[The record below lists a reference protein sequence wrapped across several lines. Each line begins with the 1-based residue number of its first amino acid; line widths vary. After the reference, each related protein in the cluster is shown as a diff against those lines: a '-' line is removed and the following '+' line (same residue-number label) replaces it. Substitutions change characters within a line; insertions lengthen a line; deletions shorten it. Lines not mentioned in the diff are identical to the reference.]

1 MSRHFSNI
9 AFSAQGLQMRKIF
22 FQAAIAVCLIVAVS
36 GALADQGL
44 QSGPPLG
51 QDLPGPLQILNAT
64 GEWVGKYHCPV
75 CEVGLNSGVLIFTR
89 DLPQPG
95 QPLTKLIQSLEDAME
110 KQSGRPAGVALLLIG
125 DGGYKESLETKVD
138 EKGKVAELRLTKAI
152 VYKDEKLGQLAG
164 LAREAKLKNM
174 ILALAAPED
183 IKNYRIHK
191 DADVTV
197 VGYSR
202 HKVLVNRAYGK
213 DQLTPAEADKLSAEL
228 TKNLPNVGI
237 PKY

>member
-1 MSRHFSNI
+1 
-9 AFSAQGLQMRKIF
+9 MRKTV
-22 FQAAIAVCLIVAVS
+22 FQGGIVACLMVALS
-36 GALADQGL
+36 PVLADQGL

-51 QDLPGPLQILNAT
+51 QDLPGPLQVLNAT
-64 GEWVGKYHCPV
+64 GDWVGKYHCPV

-95 QPLTKLIQSLEDAME
+95 QPVTKLLQNQEAAME
-110 KQSGRPAGVALLLIG
+110 QQSGRPAGVAVLLIG
-125 DGGYKESLETKVD
+125 DGGYKEALETKVD
-138 EKGKVAELRLTKAI
+138 EKGKVADLRLTKAI

-164 LAREAKLKNM
+164 LARDAKLKNTV
-174 ILALAAPED
+174 LALAAPED
-183 IKNYRIHK
+183 IKDYRLHK
-191 DADVTV
+191 DAEITV

-202 HKVLVNRAYGK
+202 HRVLVNRAYGK
-213 DQLTPAEADKLSAEL
+213 DQLTAAEADKLSADL